1 MLNSFRLRIEWRR
14 DGRAERTGRTRIA
27 PERPWRQGVGWARRA
42 MARRMHRH
50 IADGA
55 PRWDGR
61 GRSTLKAVVRERCA
75 LARYRSRRPRTN
87 RYARF
92 PARTLLSR
100 APISR

>member
-1 MLNSFRLRIEWRR
+1 MLNSFRLRMEWRR
-14 DGRAERTGRTRIA
+14 DRQAERTGRTRIA
-27 PERPWRQGVGWARRA
+27 PERPWRQGIGWARRA
-42 MARRMHRH
+42 MARRMRRR
-50 IADGA
+50 IADGS

-75 LARYRSRRPRTN
+75 IARYQRCRPRTD

-100 APISR
+100 ALIFR